1 MYDPTFVAHSLGGEW
16 SFAASEM
23 LPLAAGSIAYLTRY
37 RTLRRKDLAP
47 HPLRLV
53 SFLTGIAVLV
63 VALASPID
71 SIGEDQSQLVHMVQ
85 HLLLGDVAPL
95 FIVLGLNGRLLAPL
109 LGFAAIRKLRGLAHP
124 LIAFPIWAVDLYAW
138 HSPFLYEAALHHDAV
153 HALEHTCMFAAGCL
167 WWAALIEPLPGPAW
181 FGSIYKVVYLLLAR
195 LFSGLLAN
203 IFIWTHSS
211 FYPYYDGTPRWRG
224 MSPGESQYLAGILLL
239 ADGMI
244 ICLCGLAWLFFKAL
258 TEDEARQRLVDGGMD
273 ERKAARAARYG
284 RAEARRVMSS
294 EHR

>member
-1 MYDPTFVAHSLGGEW
+1 MSDPTFAAHGLGGEW
-16 SFAASEM
+16 SFAASEIV
-23 LPLAAGSIAYLTRY
+23 PLVAGSVAYLIRY
-37 RTLRRKDLAP
+37 RTLRRKGQAP

-53 SFLTGIAVLV
+53 SFFAGIALLVL
-63 VALASPID
+63 ALASPVD
-71 SIGEDQSQLVHMVQ
+71 RIGEDQSQLIHMVQ

-95 FIVLGLNGRLLAPL
+95 FIVLGVTGRLLAPL

-124 LIAFPIWAVDLYAW
+124 LIAFPIWAVNLYAW

-181 FGSIYKVVYLLLAR
+181 FGAIYKVFYLLLAR

-203 IFIWTHSS
+203 IFIWTRSS
-211 FYPYYDGTPRWRG
+211 FYPYYDGTTRWRG
-224 MSPGESQYLAGILLL
+224 MTPGESQNLAGILLL
-239 ADGMI
+239 TEGMI
-244 ICLCGLAWLFFKAL
+244 ICLCGLAWFFFQAL
-258 TEDEARQRLVDGGMD
+258 SEDEARQRLVDGGMD

-284 RAEARRVMSS
+284 RPEARHVMGS
-294 EHR
+294 ERR